1 MSTVITTAEDL
12 SRVEDGATVVVGN
25 ASNTQRWVKQDL
37 GLTMDGATLGFDHFA
52 TALSQ
57 GLVSVPGPPKVG
69 DWMHSASSDAYFRCL
84 RVTHDGQWWAKIR
97 AGRFHE
103 IRTEIP
109 GDAVPYGSMSGGY
122 VAAAEAVVPL
132 MDGVVAQQRLDQVLE
147 SGVIPEERE
156 ITVDVEITG
165 TTTYEPPVKA
175 AAKTLGV
182 DVSSVA
188 PTQVT
193 WTKQV
198 GILVNT
204 RWKCG
209 CDQVDEQLITDQG
222 DVPDGMTTWSVK
234 SCHE

>member
-97 AGRFHE
+97 GGRFHE
-103 IRTEIP
+103 ILTEIP

-156 ITVDVEITG
+156 ITVEVEVTG
-165 TTTYEPPVKA
+165 TAEYAPARGAAEDSLGGGIKVTNVPTTN
-175 AAKTLGV
+175 
-182 DVSSVA
+182 
-188 PTQVT
+188 VT
-193 WTKQV
+193 WTTKV
-198 GILVNT
+198 WVPKES
-204 RWKCG
+204 RWSCA
-209 CDQVDEQLITDQG
+209 CDQVTAEDLDSLPGEVTSWQVVG
-222 DVPDGMTTWSVK
+222 
-234 SCHE
+234 CHE